1 MAFNPMAMLQM
12 KERLNIFNQ
21 DHPRVAP
28 FFNAVGGNAL
38 MEGSVLELKV
48 TTPEG
53 KEYITNLR
61 LNANDL
67 ETIDMLKKQQ

>member
-21 DHPRVAP
+21 DHPRVMP
-28 FFNAVGGNAL
+28 FFNAVGSNAL
-38 MEGSVLELKV
+38 REGSVLELKV

-67 ETIDMLKKQQ
+67 ETIDLLRKQQ